1 MIQKIKIRFIAVA
14 MTALLVLLALI
25 VSGMNIFNYNSIIRD
40 ADIKLELLSQNKGR
54 FPEFLPDRP
63 RPLPSNMTQETPY
76 ELRYFSV
83 LLTSD
88 GKLVQTDTS
97 RIKAIDSTSAVQ
109 YATKILKTG
118 KKYGFLENYRF
129 ISVAEDNCLRI
140 LFLDCSREVF
150 SFRLF
155 LISSICMALVGYLFF
170 FFVIL
175 FFSNRITNPIT
186 ESYEKQKRFI
196 TDAGHEIKTPLAI
209 IKADVDVLEMEYGEN
224 EWLDGIQAQ
233 VKRLSDLTSDL
244 VYLSRMEEAE
254 TQLQMIDFPF
264 SDVVFETA
272 QAFHAM
278 AQAQEKT
285 FRCHVEPM
293 LSLNGNEKSIRQ
305 LVNILLDNAMKYTPK
320 EGFITLTAQMQNHCI
335 QLSVI
340 NTTANPIEK
349 HQLSHIFDRFY
360 RMDSSRS
367 NETGGYGIGLS
378 VAKAIVTAHNGK
390 ITASMQECDALQITV
405 QFPI

>member
-1 MIQKIKIRFIAVA
+1 MIQEIKIRFIAVA
-14 MTALLVLLALI
+14 MIALLVLLALI
-25 VSGMNIFNYNSIIRD
+25 VTGMNICNYNSIIRD
-40 ADIKLELLSQNKGR
+40 ADIKLELLSQNKGH

-63 RPLPSNMTQETPY
+63 RPLPSNMTPETPY

-83 LLTSD
+83 LMTSD

-118 KKYGFLENYRF
+118 KEQGFLENYRF
-129 ISVAEDNCLRI
+129 IAVTEDNGLRI
-140 LFLDCSREVF
+140 QFLDCSREVF

-155 LISSICMALVGYLFF
+155 LVSSIVMALVGYLIF

-175 FFSNRITNPIT
+175 FFSNRITKPIT
-186 ESYEKQKRFI
+186 ETYEKQKRFI

-244 VYLSRMEEAE
+244 VYLSRMEETE
-254 TQLQMIDFPF
+254 TRLQMIEFPF
-264 SDVVFETA
+264 SDVVLETA
-272 QAFHAM
+272 QAFQAV
-278 AQAQEKT
+278 AQAQEKA
-285 FRCHVEPM
+285 FQCQVEPM

-305 LVNILLDNAMKYTPK
+305 LVSILLDNAMKYSPVDSYISLSTQ
-320 EGFITLTAQMQNHCI
+320 IQNRCI
-335 QLSVI
+335 LLSVT
-340 NTTANPIEK
+340 NKTVDPIEK

-367 NETGGYGIGLS
+367 SETGGYGIGLS

-390 ITASMQECDALQITV
+390 ITATLQESNVLQITA

>member
-14 MTALLVLLALI
+14 MAALLVLLTLI
-25 VSGMNIFNYNSIIRD
+25 VTGMNIVNYNSIIRD

-54 FPEFLPDRP
+54 FPEFFPDRP
-63 RPLPSNMTQETPY
+63 RHLPSNMTPETPY

-109 YATKILKTG
+109 YATRILKTG
-118 KKYGFLENYRF
+118 KQYGFLENYRF
-129 ISVAEDNCLRI
+129 HTVNEENAFRI

-150 SFRLF
+150 SFRVF

-175 FFSNRITNPIT
+175 FFSNRITKPIT

-209 IKADVDVLEMEYGEN
+209 IKADVDVLDMEYGEN

-244 VYLSRMEEAE
+244 VYLSRMEESE
-254 TQLQMIDFPF
+254 TQLQMIEFPF
-264 SDVVFETA
+264 SDVIAETA
-272 QAFHAM
+272 QAFQAL

-285 FRCHVEPM
+285 FQCHVEPM

-320 EGFITLTAQMQNHCI
+320 EGFVALTAQMQNRCI
-335 QLSVI
+335 LLSVT
-340 NTTANPIEK
+340 NTTFDPIEK

-367 NETGGYGIGLS
+367 SETGGYGIGLS
-378 VAKAIVTAHNGK
+378 VAKAIVATHNGK
-390 ITASMQECDALQITV
+390 ITATLQESNVLQITA